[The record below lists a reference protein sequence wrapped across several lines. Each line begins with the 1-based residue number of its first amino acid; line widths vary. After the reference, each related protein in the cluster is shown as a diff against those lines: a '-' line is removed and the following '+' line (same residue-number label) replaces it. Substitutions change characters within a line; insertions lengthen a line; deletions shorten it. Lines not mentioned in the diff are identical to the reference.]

1 MKKLILS
8 LFIVLAF
15 AKLSIAEPTNS
26 FLLTTNML
34 VRVAPIQ
41 LTAEQL
47 DGIIQAIQGIG
58 IKSDPLVCATNID
71 NIRVLRTGTNTFAIL
86 LNLRP
91 N

>member
-8 LFIVLAF
+8 VFIVLAF
-15 AKLSIAEPTNS
+15 AKLTIAQPTNS
-26 FLLTTNML
+26 FLLTTNVL

-47 DGIIQAIQGIG
+47 NGIIKAIQGVG
-58 IKSDPLVCATNID
+58 IESDPLVCATNID
-71 NIRVLRTGTNTFAIL
+71 NIRVLRTGTNTFAVL